1 MTNVHALTSVLQI
14 LGVGVAAGIWVCIGV
29 DIWRADIEIAI
40 QVWMRAGRRGVEI
53 RGEVGVGND
62 VGVREE
68 VDGGV
73 E

>member
-1 MTNVHALTSVLQI
+1 MSHVHALTSILQVLGI
-14 LGVGVAAGIWVCIGV
+14 GVAAGIWIGIGV
-29 DIWRADIEIAI
+29 DIRRADVEIAV
-40 QVWMRAGRRGVEI
+40 QVWMRACRRGVEVW
-53 RGEVGVGND
+53 GEMGVGDD